1 MSRARPIEI
10 AGEQHWFDTKQNSQR
25 ATASQLSLL
34 AAVEGIA
41 VDDLLDESLSQG
53 QVLTRLRE
61 TLHGNLIPLA
71 VLKERRKRQEAA
83 RQEPVCRI
91 CDAQGWDCE
100 GEITRHHFIPR
111 WIMRELEN
119 YVAYAARSRCTIP
132 ICIGRHRDL
141 HFRDGEG
148 GKSIVP
154 CLTDDERAFGVKLL
168 DELAEQHPKIFALI
182 SGGDETTYE
191 GQLLKDYREG
201 AFHRDTLRIA
211 GS

>member
-10 AGEQHWFDTKQNSQR
+10 AGEQHWFDTKLNAQR
-25 ATASQLSLL
+25 ASASQLSLL
-34 AAVEGIA
+34 AATEGIP

-53 QVLTRLRE
+53 QVLTRIRE
-61 TLHGNLIPLA
+61 ALHGNLIPA
-71 VLKERRKRQEAA
+71 QVLEERRVRRAA
-83 RQEPVCRI
+83 ALAEPTCRI
-91 CDAQGWDCE
+91 CDLSGEQCE

-148 GKSIVP
+148 GKSIIP
-154 CLTDDERAFGVKLL
+154 YLNDAERRFGAKLL
-168 DELAEQHPKIFALI
+168 DELQEQHPKIFALI

-191 GQLLKDYREG
+191 GQLLSDYRKG
-201 AFHRDTLRIA
+201 LFHKA
-211 GS
+211 